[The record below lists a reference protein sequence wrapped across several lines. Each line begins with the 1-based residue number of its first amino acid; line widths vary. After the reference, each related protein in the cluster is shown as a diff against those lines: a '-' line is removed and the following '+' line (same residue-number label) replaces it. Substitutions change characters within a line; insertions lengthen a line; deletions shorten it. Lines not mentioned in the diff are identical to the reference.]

1 MMEANRFAPLFMP
14 LTVRGKTYKNR
25 IAAAPLGNVSISPD
39 GSYPASSF
47 VWYEKRAKG
56 GCSEIMVSET
66 PVDYDY
72 ANRLAAAEIDYTDLS
87 SPHFQSLM
95 EYVRMLH
102 SYGVIATVELNH
114 CGANR
119 FSSAGKNAPIG
130 PSGYTRADGVR
141 VTEMDEDLMT
151 LTADHFAQAAFYF
164 QQAGFD
170 GVVPHMGSGWLL
182 QQFLSPLTNHRQD
195 EYGGSTENRVRFPI
209 RVLQAIREKC
219 GEDLLIVPRFCADE
233 GVPGG
238 YDMEEGAEIARLLEP
253 WIDMLH
259 LVRGVYYEP
268 VLSGEY
274 SSMFVPHA
282 PNAAL
287 SEKIKGAVKIPVVLS
302 GGISDPGEAAEL
314 IRSGRADMIALG
326 RQMLADPDWAVK
338 TQQGQAE
345 DIAKCLRC
353 FRCFPGPLQD
363 TGGKPLKP
371 PDKKCTVNPTADLNE
386 LQLPLEN
393 WPKPQKSRQVLVV
406 GGGVA
411 GMTAAA
417 TAAERGHRVTLLE
430 QKEQLGGHINSM
442 EADSYKTGFCD
453 FARMLERRCR
463 RGGVEIQTGVSV
475 TPETLKQ
482 YSGDAVLIA
491 NGSTLI
497 SGVIPGSEGALQAAE
512 IGKHLPTRAKNAVII
527 GGGLVGSETA
537 LMLAEQGLQVQLL
550 EMQTEIAR
558 DANPMHRV
566 ALLDKI
572 EHADIAV
579 ITDAVCNRVSEHQVW
594 YTDADGNERRI
605 DTELVLMALG
615 VRPKRTEAEALAA
628 AVPQGTTVF
637 MIGDCVG
644 AGKIQAA
651 AEQGYLAAMK
661 II

>member
-1 MMEANRFAPLFMP
+1 MEANRYAPLFMP

-56 GCSEIMVSET
+56 GCGEIMVSET
-66 PVDYDY
+66 PVDYEY
-72 ANRLAAAEIDYTDLS
+72 ANRLAAAEIDYTDLG
-87 SPHFQSLM
+87 SPHFQSLQ
-95 EYVRMLH
+95 EYARMLH

-119 FSSAGKNAPIG
+119 FSSAGKKAPIG
-130 PSGYTRADGVR
+130 PSGYIRSDGVC
-141 VTEMDEDLMT
+141 VTEMDEGLMV
-151 LTADHFAQAAFYF
+151 LTAAHFAQAAYYF

-195 EYGGSTENRVRFPI
+195 EYGGGVENRVRFPI
-209 RVLQAIREKC
+209 RVLQAIRERC
-219 GEDLLIVPRFCADE
+219 GEELLIIPRFCADE

-238 YDMEEGAEIARLLEP
+238 YGADEGAEMARLLEP

-268 VLSGEY
+268 VRSGEY
-274 SSMFVPHA
+274 SSMFAPHA

-287 SEKIKGAVKIPVVLS
+287 SERLKRAVKVPVVLS
-302 GGISDPGEAAEL
+302 GGISDPAEAAEL
-314 IRSGRADMIALG
+314 IRSGKADMIALG

-338 TQQGQAE
+338 TEMGQAE

-386 LQLPLEN
+386 LQPPVEN
-393 WPKPQKSRQVLVV
+393 WPEPQKSRQVLVV

-417 TAAERGHRVTLLE
+417 TAAARGHRVTLLE
-430 QKEQLGGHINSM
+430 QRTRLGGHINSM
-442 EADSYKTGFCD
+442 EADPYKGGFCD
-453 FARMLERRCR
+453 FARMLENRCR
-463 RGGVEIQTGVSV
+463 RAGVEIRTGVSV
-475 TPETLKQ
+475 TPELLAQ
-482 YSGDAVLIA
+482 QQAEAVLIA
-491 NGSTLI
+491 VGSTLI
-497 SGVIPGSEGALQAAE
+497 SGVIPGSEEALQAAK
-512 IGKHLPTRAKNAVII
+512 IGDQLPTSARDAVII
-527 GGGLVGSETA
+527 GGGLVGCETA
-537 LMLAEQGLQVQLL
+537 LLLAEQGIRVRIL
-550 EMQTEIAR
+550 EMQKEIAR

-566 ALLDKI
+566 ALLDKMKQ
-572 EHADIAV
+572 ADITV
-579 ITDAVCNRVSEHQVW
+579 TVNAVCSRVSAHQVW
-594 YTDADGNERRI
+594 YTDDCGTQTQLE
-605 DTELVLMALG
+605 TELVLMALG
-615 VRPKRTEAEALAA
+615 VRPDRASAEALAA
-628 AVPQGTTVF
+628 VAPEGATVTL
-637 MIGDCVG
+637 IGDCVG
-644 AGKIQAA
+644 AGKIQTA